1 MDAKQTILQV
11 KYARII
17 KDLADKLGISSE
29 EAMEDFY
36 HSDTFQMLQNGIG
49 DLHCRSDKYIVDEY
63 CLEKQ
68 ELDNQNKKTDRQI

>member
-17 KDLADKLGISSE
+17 KDLADKLGISFE
-29 EAMEDFY
+29 KAMEDFY
-36 HSDTFQMLQNGIG
+36 HSDTFQMLQNGIA

-63 CLEKQ
+63 CLEK
-68 ELDNQNKKTDRQI
+68 EGRDNQNKNTTKN